1 MSALPLSGVAVIGTY
16 YAVPCM
22 FVEPGRCRLASFI
35 PSSGWLPVLG
45 PQHEDAEHLNF
56 PHQHYHI
63 DWRFVPERNFARSSS
78 RWSSRSAM
86 VLTSTSERLKLHG
99 SPVLKRRKCL
109 REMPTFPESPGPRWA
124 ALERAQFERCSKLKP
139 GNICPHRGIDLTPF
153 AMADGTAICP
163 GHGLRWNLKT
173 GDLMAR
179 HSGGAA

>member
-1 MSALPLSGVAVIGTY
+1 MKTLPLSGVAVIGQF

-22 FVEPGRCRLASFI
+22 FVEPSRARLASFI

-63 DWRFVPERNFARSSS
+63 DWRFVPESNFHRTRGGFAPVHTF
-78 RWSSRSAM
+78 
-86 VLTSTSERLKLHG
+86 VLTSTNDRGELTG
-99 SPVLKRRKCL
+99 APVLRRRKCV
-109 REMPTFPESPGPRWA
+109 REMPSHPAAVNQRWA
-124 ALERAQFERCSKLKP
+124 NLEIAQFERCNKLKP

-153 AMADGTAICP
+153 AMSDGTAICP

-173 GDLMAR
+173 GELMAR